1 MELDNETP
9 KQILMD
15 LTIGNIPVD
24 GICINH
30 RMLTNPYSTD
40 SVVFKKAISPS
51 DVGMT
56 VVTVKLYNI
65 SDTTLIMWDYYD
77 NHYLDWVYF
86 ERYDYDYDL
95 TDFVVVTQKVW
106 RIAYIVPSIEEDEI
120 HTYTLSPN
128 EELFEIMQK
137 DYSMLEKFSEYY
149 K

>member
-15 LTIGNIPVD
+15 LTIGNIPAG
-24 GICINH
+24 GISTNH

-40 SVVFKKAISPS
+40 SVVFKKAVSS
-51 DVGMT
+51 QQDDRMVVGS
-56 VVTVKLYNI
+56 VKLYNI
-65 SDTTLIMWDYYD
+65 SDTTLIMWDDYD
-77 NHYLDWVYF
+77 DHYLDWVYS
-86 ERYDYDYDL
+86 EKYDL

-106 RIAYIVPSIEEDEI
+106 RIAHIDSSVEEDEI